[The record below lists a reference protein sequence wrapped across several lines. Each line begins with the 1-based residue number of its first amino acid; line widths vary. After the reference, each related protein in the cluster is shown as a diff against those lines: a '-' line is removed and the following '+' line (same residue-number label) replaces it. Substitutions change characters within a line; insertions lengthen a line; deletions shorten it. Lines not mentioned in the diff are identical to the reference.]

1 MSDEKKSEPSF
12 QSIPIERIDSAPFQ
26 IRQTIDEDALR
37 ELASSMQ
44 HVGLLQP
51 IVGRA
56 KGERFEI
63 VAGERR
69 FRAAKLLGRASI
81 PCRVEELSDLDAA
94 FRQVIENDQ
103 RVDANPLERARAFAH
118 LRDAFQLGQDQIAM
132 RVGVDKSVVSRML
145 ALLEQP
151 KAIQQMLADERL
163 SPTHLRSLA
172 EIPDESKR
180 IEVAAEVAKHGLS
193 TRETKERAH
202 KVAKTVKAKTR
213 DGEETT
219 WLDEVSDWIGRV
231 HKALGELKVVWHFLK
246 SVLDLLGRLIPGH
259 GRAPKKRFAARSASP
274 RPELPAETEVHEH
287 AQEPSPPPA

>member
-12 QSIPIERIDSAPFQ
+12 QIIRIERIDSAPLQ

-37 ELASSMQ
+37 ALASSMQ

-51 IVGRA
+51 IVVRP
-56 KGERFEI
+56 KGERVEV

-69 FRAAKLLGRASI
+69 FRAAKLLGWATI
-81 PCRVEELSDLDAA
+81 PCRVEELSDIEAA
-94 FRQVIENDQ
+94 LRQVIENDQ

-118 LRDAFQLGQDQIAM
+118 LRDAFQLGQEQIAI

-151 KAIQQMLADERL
+151 KEIQQMLADERL
-163 SPTHLRSLA
+163 NPSHLRSLA
-172 EIPDESKR
+172 EIADESKR

-193 TRETKERAH
+193 TREAKERAQ
-202 KVAKTVKAKTR
+202 KVAKTVKAKRR

-219 WLDEVSDWIGRV
+219 WLDEVSDWIGGV
-231 HKALGELKVVWHFLK
+231 HKALGELRVVWHFLK
-246 SVLDLLGRLIPGH
+246 SVVDLLGRLVPGH
-259 GRAPKKRFAARSASP
+259 ERAPKKRFAARSASP
-274 RPELPAETEVHEH
+274 RPELPAETEHEH
-287 AQEPSPPPA
+287 APEPPPPPA

>member
-1 MSDEKKSEPSF
+1 MSDEKKSEPWF
-12 QSIPIERIDSAPFQ
+12 QIIRIERIDSAPFQ

-37 ELASSMQ
+37 ALASSMQ

-51 IVGRA
+51 ILVRP
-56 KGERFEI
+56 KGERVEV

-69 FRAAKLLGRASI
+69 FRAAKLLGWATI
-81 PCRVEELSDLDAA
+81 PCRVEELSDIEAA
-94 FRQVIENDQ
+94 LRQVIENDQ

-118 LRDAFQLGQDQIAM
+118 LRDAFQLGHEQIAM
-132 RVGVDKSVVSRML
+132 RVGVDRSVVSRML

-163 SPTHLRSLA
+163 SPSHLRSLA

-180 IEVAAEVAKHGLS
+180 IEVAAEVAEHGLS
-193 TRETKERAH
+193 TREAKERAH

-219 WLDEVSDWIGRV
+219 WMDEVSDWIGSV

-246 SVLDLLGRLIPGH
+246 SVLDLLGRLIPGQEH
-259 GRAPKKRFAARSASP
+259 APKKRFATRSASP

-287 AQEPSPPPA
+287 APESSPPPA